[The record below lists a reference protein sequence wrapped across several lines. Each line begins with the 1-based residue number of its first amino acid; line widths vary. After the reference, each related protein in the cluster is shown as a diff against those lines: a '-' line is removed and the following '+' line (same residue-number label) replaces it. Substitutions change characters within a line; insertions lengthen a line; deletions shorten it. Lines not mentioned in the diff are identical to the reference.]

1 MTGNI
6 RLRRDGDDA
15 EVAGDSEV
23 THTVIDNEGYQWHFG
38 PNEAKVLPDDGN
50 RTTLASNATVKW
62 GTTTQ
67 QAAAPEVIA
76 DIDDVV
82 GRS

>member
-6 RLRRDGDDA
+6 RLRRDGNAA
-15 EVAGDSEV
+15 EVAGDPEV
-23 THTVIDNEGYQWHFG
+23 THTVIDNAGYNWHFG
-38 PNEAKVLPDDGN
+38 PNESKALPDDGN

-67 QAAAPEVIA
+67 QAEAPGVIA
-76 DIDDVV
+76 DIDDQI